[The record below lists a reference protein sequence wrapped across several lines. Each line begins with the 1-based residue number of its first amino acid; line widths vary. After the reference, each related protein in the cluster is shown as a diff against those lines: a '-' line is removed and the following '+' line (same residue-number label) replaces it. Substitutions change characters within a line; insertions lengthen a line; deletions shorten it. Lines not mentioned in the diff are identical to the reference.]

1 MGGYHAVIQIVGR
14 KAHRKAAVGSFGR
27 FVNIVITFILA
38 AYGWMLFY
46 APDLHTAAEI
56 TKGYFHLGMPYIH
69 QTTIFFFFVGFAI
82 LFLKD
87 LKDEFW
93 PNKQLLL
100 SSRHIVVRYL
110 TFAALAVLIVSIGV
124 LDGGQFIYFK
134 F

>member
-1 MGGYHAVIQIVGR
+1 MYHAVIQIVER
-14 KAHRKAAVGSFGR
+14 AAHRKAATGSFGR
-27 FVNIVITFILA
+27 IVNIVITFILA

-46 APDLHTAAEI
+46 APDLNTAIEI
-56 TKGYFHLGMPYIH
+56 TKGYFHPGMPYIH

>member
-1 MGGYHAVIQIVGR
+1 M
-14 KAHRKAAVGSFGR
+14 HRKVANSFFGR
-27 FVNIVITFILA
+27 FVNIVITFVLV

-46 APDLHTAAEI
+46 VPDFHSAVEI
-56 TKGYFHLGMPYIH
+56 TKGYFNLGMPYIH
-69 QTTIFFFFVGFAI
+69 QTTIFFFFIGFAI
-82 LFLKD
+82 LFVKD
-87 LKDEFW
+87 LRDEFW
-93 PNKQLLL
+93 PEKQLLL